1 MSVQVTV
8 AVPDDILNSET
19 GQASREIVEQFA
31 IEGYKSGQLT
41 TAQVRRIL
49 GFESRMEV
57 YEFLAAHKIAWVD
70 YGPEEADREH
80 NLLKKIVP

>member
-8 AVPDDILNSET
+8 AVPEDILNAEA

-49 GFESRMEV
+49 GFETRMEV
-57 YEFLAAHKIAWVD
+57 YDFLAAHKVAWVD
-70 YGPEEADREH
+70 YSQEEADRE
-80 NLLKKIVP
+80 LDQLKKIVP